1 MELWSSS
8 ELFVVVVGIS
18 SFRSS
23 RLAVCVTDVLKVLN
37 ISGGSLGLAAKD
49 AKHRGHSP

>member
-8 ELFVVVVGIS
+8 ELFVVVVVVGIS

-23 RLAVCVTDVLKVLN
+23 RLVLKVLN
-37 ISGGSLGLAAKD
+37 ISEGPPRISG
-49 AKHRGHSP
+49 

>member
-8 ELFVVVVGIS
+8 ELFVVVVVVVGIS

-23 RLAVCVTDVLKVLN
+23 RLVLKVLN
-37 ISGGSLGLAAKD
+37 ISGGPPRISG
-49 AKHRGHSP
+49 